1 MIQAAPAPTL
11 AAALASLRSGMQSS
25 ETLTRSFLDR
35 IAATDANVQAW
46 AHLDRDHALAVAR
59 ALDVRRSAGTETGPL
74 AGIGIGVKDIIAT
87 SDQPTQLGS
96 PIFAGAQPAFDA
108 ECVRRLK
115 RAGGFAL
122 GKTVTTEFAFMQPG
136 KTRNPWNAAHTPGGS
151 SSGSAAAVAL
161 GHVCAALG
169 TQTNGSVIRPAAY
182 CGVVGFKPTKDALPY
197 EGVALFSATLDTL
210 GVFASTVADCAL
222 IASSLA
228 VSDSPGAVG
237 VAAGERAAIGLA
249 RGLPMGDGEYG
260 SARCHG
266 GCHGGASSRRCV
278 DAPVVVPERWRDA
291 HLVHRCIMLHEGA
304 SEWGSLQQRERQRMS
319 AKLNAALDEGR
330 AIGETAYAD
339 ALAQR
344 DEAIATLGAWLAP
357 YDAIVTSPARG
368 SAPAELTQTGD
379 PLCCTLWSL
388 LGFPAISIPAGMAPN
403 GLPLGLQ
410 IAADARRR
418 RSPACGRTV
427 VRRTDTVP
435 RPRVK
440 RAKKHQPPKPRNPVA
455 RSPLLRK
462 GGAHGKTTAAKR
474 RRHAVEL
481 QKLIR
486 REDPDT

>member
-1 MIQAAPAPTL
+1 MIQAAPTPTL
-11 AAALASLRSGMQSS
+11 VAALASLRSGMQSS
-25 ETLTRSFLDR
+25 ETLTRTFLDR

-59 ALDVRRSAGTETGPL
+59 ALDVRRSEGTETGPL

-161 GHVCAALG
+161 GQVCAALG

-197 EGVALFSATLDTL
+197 EGVALFSSTLDTL
-210 GVFASTVADCAL
+210 GVFARTVADCAL
-222 IASSLA
+222 LASCLA
-228 VSDSPGAVG
+228 VGDSPGALVSPLAG
-237 VAAGERAAIGLA
+237 APRLAWLADFPWATVSTDQRVAMEAAGEALR
-249 RGLPMGDGEYG
+249 R
-260 SARCHG
+260 
-266 GCHGGASSRRCV
+266 GGASV
-278 DAPVVVPERWRDA
+278 TPVIVPDRWRDA

-330 AIGETAYAD
+330 AIGATAYAD

-344 DEAIATLGAWLAP
+344 DEAIAILGSWLAP
-357 YDAIVTSPARG
+357 YDAIITPPARG

-410 IAADARRR
+410 IAATPGADDRLLA
-418 RSPACGRTV
+418 
-427 VRRTDTVP
+427 
-435 RPRVK
+435 
-440 RAKKHQPPKPRNPVA
+440 VA
-455 RSPLLRK
+455 QWCAERMPFQGL
-462 GGAHGKTTAAKR
+462 A
-474 RRHAVEL
+474 
-481 QKLIR
+481 
-486 REDPDT
+486 